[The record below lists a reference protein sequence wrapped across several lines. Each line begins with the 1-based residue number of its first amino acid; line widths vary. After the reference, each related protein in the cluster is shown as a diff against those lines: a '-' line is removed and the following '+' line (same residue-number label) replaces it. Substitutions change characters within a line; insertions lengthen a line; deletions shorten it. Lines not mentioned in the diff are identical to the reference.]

1 MGTKYVRVPFEVK
14 LAKKITNGEE
24 EGRIVTEDG
33 RSARIVCWD
42 RKDNYYPI
50 IALIE
55 KSHGCEEISYF
66 TVNGMYYRDKESCYD
81 LMLEVPEYT
90 TFKDGDVITFDEC
103 ETILIVKG
111 NPYKDKAGT
120 IYIDCYAVV
129 ISGYFYV
136 DSTVIINS
144 PRLATEEEKQK
155 LIDALKSSKGPI
167 AKKYLKRFFGI
178 EEEEIIEAEIKE
190 EKSEYKFKPFDKV
203 LVRDFKNIA
212 WRVDFFSHYNDSGYR
227 YNTLHGGTWKYCIPY
242 NEQTAHLLETTQ
254 NYG

>member
-1 MGTKYVRVPFEVK
+1 METKYVRVPFEVE
-14 LAKKITNGEE
+14 LAKKIQNKECD
-24 EGRIVTEDG
+24 GRIITEG
-33 RSARIVCWD
+33 GKIVRIVCWD
-42 RKDNYYPI
+42 RKYLNYPI
-50 IALIE
+50 IALIDNAE
-55 KSHGCEEISYF
+55 RGEGFGFYTEYGVTTYCNDELE
-66 TVNGMYYRDKESCYD
+66 
-81 LMLEVPEYT
+81 LMLEIPEYM

-103 ETILIVKG
+103 ETILIAKG

-155 LIDALKSSKGPI
+155 LIDALKSGKSPR

-178 EEEEIIEAEIKE
+178 EEEEIIEAKIKE
-190 EKSEYKFKPFDKV
+190 EKSEYKLKPFDKV

-212 WRVDFFSHYNDSGYR
+212 WKVDFFSHYNNGDYR

-242 NEQTAHLLETTQ
+242 NEQTAHLLGTTQ